1 MTEQQFK
8 ELKPGDIFEDTL
20 TNGLTFEVTEQVRKW
35 PDSLYVRDMQ
45 QDKIVILKIADCAN
59 YSFID
64 TSKLPQKYFYVF
76 FNDGF
81 EMERANDITLVI
93 APTEYEAKEK
103 YINYHGGLDL
113 SSFQKGGDYHIF
125 EIVPVV

>member
-20 TNGLTFEVTEQVRKW
+20 TDGLTFEVTEQVRKW

-64 TSKLPQKYFYVF
+64 TSKLPKSIIYSV
-76 FNDGF
+76 
-81 EMERANDITLVI
+81 LVDHHVKMVAHI
-93 APTEYEAKEK
+93 ILILWLPLM
-103 YINYHGGLDL
+103 NSRL
-113 SSFQKGGDYHIF
+113 SRNT
-125 EIVPVV
+125 